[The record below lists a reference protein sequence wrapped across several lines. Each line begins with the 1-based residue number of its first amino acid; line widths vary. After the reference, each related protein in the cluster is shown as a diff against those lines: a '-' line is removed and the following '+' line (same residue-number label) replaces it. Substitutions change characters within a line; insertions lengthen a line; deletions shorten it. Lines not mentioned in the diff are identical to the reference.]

1 MRTRRFVKKKTPR
14 EIFLVICEG
23 ETEREYVEMLK
34 LHYRLPVTIKTK
46 ISGSKISQRLVSQ
59 YLDDLGVG
67 KEDSCRVFFLY
78 DADVEGI
85 IDRLTKLSGT
95 LILSNPC
102 VELWYMLHVKD
113 YRKQVDSNGMV
124 RELAASHE
132 VWGNYQKG
140 LLSRCQSKFL
150 VERCTRASARARQQE
165 WHNNPSSN
173 MYVLLEAMENAKR
186 LR

>member
-23 ETEREYVEMLK
+23 ETEREYVELLK

-59 YLDDLGVG
+59 YLADLGIG

-78 DADVEGI
+78 DADVEDI
-85 IDRLTKLSGT
+85 IDRLATLSGT

-102 VELWYMLHVKD
+102 VELWYMLHVND
-113 YRKQVDSNGMV
+113 YRKPVNSSGIV

-132 VWGNYQKG
+132 VWSNYQKG
-140 LLSRCQSKFL
+140 CLNQGQSKFL
-150 VERCTRASARARQQE
+150 VERRSQASARAHQLK

-173 MYVLLEAMENAKR
+173 MHVLLEAMENAKKG
-186 LR
+186 